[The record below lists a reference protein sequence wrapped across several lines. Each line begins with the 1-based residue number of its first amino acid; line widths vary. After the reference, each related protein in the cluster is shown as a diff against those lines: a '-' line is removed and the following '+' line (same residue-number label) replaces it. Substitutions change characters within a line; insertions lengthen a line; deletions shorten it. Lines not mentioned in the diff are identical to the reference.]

1 MNRIFNP
8 QGIRE
13 APCFDR
19 RERSLQ
25 RHTNIENLSDFDYRS
40 PLPLTKD
47 AFPTTKSTDTYRT
60 DLMNLSMTPDE
71 SLNKAVYHETL
82 RSSIASTSKRNRNVR
97 SHYGPS
103 YYRRGY
109 YNEELAE
116 MLVDRMDTLAYIGAE
131 GYKGPNVREQP
142 SYTKTRSQLRAISAG
157 QASRVPEL
165 PGFTRKPYTSTKP
178 SYISPGT
185 EKTYVHAFREQT
197 EIKYFH
203 TGVFKCNPVTNEQQ
217 WSCCGSSTQ
226 GDPGCMKRVS
236 RPNKVNYEL
245 TFNRICN

>member
-1 MNRIFNP
+1 MNSIFNP

-25 RHTNIENLSDFDYRS
+25 RHTTIDSLADFDYRS

-47 AFPTTKSTDTYRT
+47 GFPTTKSTDTYRT

-71 SLNKAVYHETL
+71 VLNKVIYHETL
-82 RSSIASTSKRNRNVR
+82 RNSLANTSRRNRNVR

-131 GYKGPNVREQP
+131 GYKGPSVREQP
-142 SYTKTRSQLRAISAG
+142 SCTKTRSQLRSSSTG
-157 QASRVPEL
+157 QSSQMVEL
-165 PGFTRKPYTSTKP
+165 PGFARKPYISSKP

-185 EKTYVHAFREQT
+185 KKMHVHAFREKT
-197 EIKYFH
+197 EVERFH
-203 TGVFKCNPVTNEQQ
+203 TGVFKCNPVTSEQQ
-217 WSCCGSSTQ
+217 WSCCGSSVH

-236 RPNKVNYEL
+236 YPNKVNYGL

>member
-47 AFPTTKSTDTYRT
+47 VFPTTKSTDTYRT

-82 RSSIASTSKRNRNVR
+82 RSSIASTSKRNRNIR

-109 YNEELAE
+109 GHSWEPFPQ
-116 MLVDRMDTLAYIGAE
+116 DRRLECLNFQDLQESLTPLLSHPTYLQGQRRRMSTLFA
-131 GYKGPNVREQP
+131 
-142 SYTKTRSQLRAISAG
+142 
-157 QASRVPEL
+157 
-165 PGFTRKPYTSTKP
+165 
-178 SYISPGT
+178 
-185 EKTYVHAFREQT
+185 
-197 EIKYFH
+197 
-203 TGVFKCNPVTNEQQ
+203 
-217 WSCCGSSTQ
+217 
-226 GDPGCMKRVS
+226 
-236 RPNKVNYEL
+236 NKQ
-245 TFNRICN
+245 R